1 MCSQFKAHTDNRRF
15 GLALSYISNWVSNHI
30 SADVSV
36 YGREWVVGTWGCFT
50 RNVHLNVEFFPPSCG
65 VLFAKGGGEGGDGGV
80 AVWEQLVCDPPM
92 WPACCWE
99 RWQLLRSRSPRQRW
113 LLWSRSSWRWFGLSV
128 GVWGGV
134 VRYVHGD
141 HRQMHWAL
149 WCPPPLTKGTDPEV
163 CFSNMPECKNLVRAT
178 FWECEAK
185 ERSVNK
191 CETC

>member
-1 MCSQFKAHTDNRRF
+1 MWSTVSYFKIGF
-15 GLALSYISNWVSNHI
+15 
-30 SADVSV
+30 
-36 YGREWVVGTWGCFT
+36 VVCLGGTGGCFT
-50 RNVHLNVEFFPPSCG
+50 QNLHLNVEFFPPSCG
-65 VLFAKGGGEGGDGGV
+65 VLFAKRGGGGDGGV

-134 VRYVHGD
+134 VRYVRGD

-149 WCPPPLTKGTDPEV
+149 LPPVPAGSSASHKGNRGLFFKFARV
-163 CFSNMPECKNLVRAT
+163 
-178 FWECEAK
+178 
-185 ERSVNK
+185 
-191 CETC
+191 

>member
-1 MCSQFKAHTDNRRF
+1 MSSTILILFMLYFFCMFSLCKAHTGNCRF
-15 GLALSYISNWVSNHI
+15 GLMWPTVLYISTWASNHI
-30 SADVSV
+30 CTHVSV
-36 YGREWVVGTWGCFT
+36 HGRDVGGFT

-65 VLFAKGGGEGGDGGV
+65 VLFAKGGGGDGGV

-141 HRQMHWAL
+141 HRQSHWAL
-149 WCPPPLTKGTDPEV
+149 FPPVPVVSSTSHKGNGTRGL
-163 CFSNMPECKNLVRAT
+163 FFTYAEC
-178 FWECEAK
+178 
-185 ERSVNK
+185 
-191 CETC
+191 